1 MQFEVR
7 LVHAEAGRRVVEVRA
22 IQAGQVLGSA
32 LGEADQAETA
42 EDRALA
48 RLRQRLGADRSPPAD
63 PATPSGPL
71 PLPAGLLAA
80 EPSTALSSRAPTGAS
95 GPAGPAGGSAAEG
108 TARLSQ
114 GMDPRREPPAAPG
127 QARPALVQGDRGAA
141 AAPGPRPDPGP
152 GPGRAQASDPG
163 SALKPGPAP
172 GPAGEPGAGAR
183 GVGGPAPA
191 RSATTIPAA
200 AAEGTAAGERASG
213 AGSAQPDDAGSSSEP
228 QLWPQGDRSDDP
240 DDWSAELARLD
251 LSLRRIGWSREQ
263 EADYLRRA
271 FGHPSR
277 SRITS
282 YSDLQAY
289 LRMLDNLQAGA
300 DPLLAAV
307 PLRRRDLM
315 AQSETL
321 LLQLGWD
328 EARARRFSA
337 DHLDGRSRQQLNDEQ
352 LLQCNLLL
360 EAELIAASEA
370 HADPLSAPI

>member
-32 LGEADQAETA
+32 LGEADHAEAA

-48 RLRQRLGADRSPPAD
+48 RLRQRLGADLPPPAD
-63 PATPSGPL
+63 PAAAPGSL
-71 PLPAGLLAA
+71 PLPAGLWPAG
-80 EPSTALSSRAPTGAS
+80 PSGALSSRASTGAS
-95 GPAGPAGGSAAEG
+95 VSAGPAGGRAAGG
-108 TARLSQ
+108 TAGLGD
-114 GMDPRREPPAAPG
+114 GMDPRREPPAPAG
-127 QARPALVQGDRGAA
+127 QDRPALDQDDRGAA
-141 AAPGPRPDPGP
+141 AAPGPP
-152 GPGRAQASDPG
+152 
-163 SALKPGPAP
+163 PA
-172 GPAGEPGAGAR
+172 EPGAGAR
-183 GVGGPAPA
+183 VAGGPGPA
-191 RSATTIPAA
+191 RSASTIPAA
-200 AAEGTAAGERASG
+200 AAEGTAAGERTSG
-213 AGSAQPDDAGSSSEP
+213 AGSARTGDAGSSSEP
-228 QLWPQGDRSDDP
+228 LLGPQGDRPDDP

-251 LSLRRIGWSREQ
+251 LSLRRIGWSRDQ
-263 EADYLRRA
+263 EAEYLRRA

-315 AQSETL
+315 AQSESL

-360 EAELIAASEA
+360 EAELIAASDA
-370 HADPLSAPI
+370 QPDPLSAPG